1 MTRMAMMMIT
11 TRPPRTPPTKIDHYK
26 CKHDSRVQPTNI
38 SNLIVCESVAGI
50 IDSLDLN
57 LGVDPLLVIFS
68 VGSLV
73 GVTLQ
78 VKGELSRLGVGVN
91 AVFIVEIVHEVLIN
105 CELEFRLPIIDQS
118 IYIISVLQSCVI

>member
-1 MTRMAMMMIT
+1 MMMIT
-11 TRPPRTPPTKIDHYK
+11 TKPPRTPPTEIVHYK
-26 CKHDSRVQPTNI
+26 YKHDGRVQPTNI
-38 SNLIVCESVAGI
+38 SNLIVCESVACI
-50 IDSLDLN
+50 IDPLDLN
-57 LGVDPLLVIFS
+57 LGVDSLLVILS

-78 VKGELSRLGVGVN
+78 VKGELSRLRVGVN

-118 IYIISVLQSCVI
+118 IYIISVLQSCCVK